1 MPSPFS
7 LEIDDAVF
15 AGFEAGEGIPVVFL
29 HAGVCDSRMW
39 ENQIAAVA
47 EAGFYGVAFDRR
59 GYGETTSPDE
69 TFSHLEDLEAVLD
82 GLGIHTAVVVGAS
95 RGGALAIDFALASPE
110 RVAGL
115 VLVGTSV
122 SGAPRPS
129 FPPDIMNIVHAME
142 AVEDSGDIDA
152 INAVDAHAWLDGP
165 LSPSGRVNGG
175 IRSLF
180 MQMNA
185 QILRKPALTREE
197 QPEAAW
203 PMLSGIDTPAL
214 LVAGDLDF
222 PHIVNRHDDLSEE
235 MDNAFAVVIEGT
247 AHLPSLERPDLF
259 NPLLLE
265 FLATVLGEA
274 EADGT
279 RG

>member
-1 MPSPFS
+1 
-7 LEIDDAVF
+7 DA
-15 AGFEAGEGIPVVFL
+15 
-29 HAGVCDSRMW
+29 
-39 ENQIAAVA
+39 
-47 EAGFYGVAFDRR
+47 
-59 GYGETTSPDE
+59 
-69 TFSHLEDLEAVLD
+69 
-82 GLGIHTAVVVGAS
+82 LGIHAAVVVGAS
-95 RGGALAIDFALASPE
+95 RGGALAIDFALAAPE

-129 FPPDIMNIVHAME
+129 LPPEVMNVVHAME
-142 AVEDSGDIDA
+142 AVEESGDIDA
-152 INAVDAHAWLDGP
+152 INAVEAHAWLDGP
-165 LSPSGRVNGG
+165 LSPSGRVNGAV
-175 IRSLF
+175 RSLF

-197 QPEAAW
+197 PPEPAW
-203 PMLSGIDTPAL
+203 PMLAGIDTPAL

-222 PHIVNRHDDLSEE
+222 PHVVNRHDDLSEE

-265 FLATVLGEA
+265 FLSTVLGDA
-274 EADGT
+274 GDVAVDG
-279 RG
+279 